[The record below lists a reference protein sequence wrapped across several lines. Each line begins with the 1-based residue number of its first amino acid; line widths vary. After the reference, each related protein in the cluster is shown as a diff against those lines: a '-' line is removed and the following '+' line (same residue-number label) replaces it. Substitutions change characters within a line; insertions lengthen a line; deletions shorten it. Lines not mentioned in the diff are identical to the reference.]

1 MLKTFYTELN
11 RRNHFLA
18 KSGTFFFLL
27 AALLAFFPLV
37 DARELQGV
45 NVWIKPLKFF
55 ISIGIFFWTMGWL
68 MDYLDDP
75 KKVKRLSLWFFSLM
89 VIEIVLITFQAANGQ
104 LSHFNI
110 SSILG
115 VVIFQIMG
123 IAIFANS
130 LVVFWFF
137 LLFRKVKNLSLGYSL
152 AIRAGLIIFLIAGFE
167 GFLMAGRLGH
177 TVGAVDGQDGIFLM
191 GWAKAY
197 GDLRIFHFLGL
208 HALQVLPLLAWF
220 FWKDNVKI
228 SAVVSIIYFVF
239 SFGTLWMALQ
249 GKGVW
254 TL

>member
-1 MLKTFYTELN
+1 MLKTFYTELV

-18 KSGTFFFLL
+18 KSGTFCFLL
-27 AALLAFFPLV
+27 ALLLAFFPLV
-37 DARELQGV
+37 DQRELNGV

-55 ISIGIFFWTMGWL
+55 VSIGIFFWTMGWYL
-68 MDYLDDP
+68 DYLEEP
-75 KKVKRLSLWFFSLM
+75 TKVKKISSWIFILM
-89 VIEIVLITFQAANGQ
+89 IIELILITFQASRGK

-110 SSILG
+110 SS
-115 VVIFQIMG
+115 VMDAVIFQIMG
-123 IAIFANS
+123 IAIFLNS

-137 LLFRKVKNLSLGYSL
+137 LLFRKAKNLPKGYLL

-177 TVGAVDGQDGIFLM
+177 TIGAADGQEGIFFL

-197 GDLRIFHFLGL
+197 GDLRVFHFLGL

-228 SAVVSIIYFVF
+228 SAAVGFIYFVF
-239 SFGTLWMALQ
+239 SCGTLWLALQ
-249 GKGVW
+249 GKGFW
-254 TL
+254 PF

>member
-1 MLKTFYTELN
+1 MLKTFYTELS

-27 AALLAFFPLV
+27 AALVLFFPLV
-37 DARELQGV
+37 DSRVLQGV
-45 NVWIKPLKFF
+45 NVWHKPLKFF
-55 ISIGIFFWTMGWL
+55 VSIGIFFWTMGWF
-68 MDYLDDP
+68 MDYLEDP
-75 KKVKRLSLWFFSLM
+75 IKVKRMSLWFFGLM
-89 VIEIVLITFQAANGQ
+89 VIEIVLITYQAAIGK

-110 SSILG
+110 SSILD

-123 IAIFANS
+123 VVIFINS

-137 LLFRKVKNLSLGYSL
+137 LLLRKVKNLPKGYFL

-177 TVGAVDGQDGIFLM
+177 TVGAADGQEGIFLF

-197 GDLRIFHFLGL
+197 GDLRVFHFLGL
-208 HALQVLPLLAWF
+208 HALQVLPILAWF

-228 SAVVSIIYFVF
+228 SAFVGFIYFIF
-239 SFGTLWMALQ
+239 SCGTLWLALQ
-249 GKGVW
+249 GKGFW
-254 TL
+254 PF